1 MCMKTWWFPQ
11 HSRKEEV
18 MPVIT
23 IQMWEGR
30 SVEQKRE
37 LVKAITKAMVD
48 IGKTRQEAV
57 QVIIHDVPK
66 NNWGTGG
73 MLASEKTL

>member
-1 MCMKTWWFPQ
+1 
-11 HSRKEEV
+11 

-37 LVKAITKAMVD
+37 LVKAITKAMVE

-57 QVIIHDVPK
+57 QVIMHDIPK
-66 NNWGTGG
+66 QNWGTGG
-73 MLASEKTL
+73 VLASEK